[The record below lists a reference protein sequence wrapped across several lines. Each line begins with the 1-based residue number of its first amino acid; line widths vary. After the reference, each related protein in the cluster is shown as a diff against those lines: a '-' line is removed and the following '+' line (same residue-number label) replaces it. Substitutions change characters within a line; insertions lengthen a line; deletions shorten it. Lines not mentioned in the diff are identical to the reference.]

1 MDKYKNNAL
10 AEPMDEIILLNENYA
25 DQGLRA
31 GYVGTVME
39 NLIEKH
45 GVVIADFSN
54 PVTGDYIRPVAY
66 IKKEDFRV
74 ECQCP
79 CDRNSLTLSAGKLAR
94 ISIFLI

>member
-39 NLIEKH
+39 NLIEKY

-74 ECQCP
+74 
-79 CDRNSLTLSAGKLAR
+79 LSDAESDNQLAKA
-94 ISIFLI
+94 FKDLFKK